1 MEKHSDQIHF
11 QIQQRLTEELVNS
24 ERRHRELVE
33 ALREVVFKLDT
44 QLHLTY
50 VNRAWFEHLGHP
62 TDSLLH
68 TSLTNFIHPEDHEQI
83 LEELQRLSS
92 WKKHPAVRFF
102 HQDGS
107 QMWFE
112 LSWRPDPKG
121 GGTGL
126 LYNINEHKSLTL
138 ELKKAQEQLEQRV
151 EERTAELTKTNQ
163 ELLIAKD
170 KAEAASKAKSAFL
183 ANMSHELRTPLNA
196 IIGYSEILQ
205 EEMREQ
211 ALVGDYVQDIGKI
224 LGAGEQLLQLIEGVL
239 DLSKIHANT
248 MTVSIHTL
256 ILTRLLDEVIDTVM
270 PMARANGNTLHVTC
284 QENIPQIQT
293 DALKLRQILL
303 NILSNACKFTHDG
316 NITLH
321 VTCEHHDT
329 LIFTVS
335 DTGIGIS
342 ADDQHKLFEDFVQ
355 IDSSATRQY
364 GGTGLGLTISRRL
377 CRLLGGDIHVS
388 SEPGK
393 GTNFIISLPITTGT
407 EPPPIKLELPGS
419 AG

>member
-1 MEKHSDQIHF
+1 MDEHSDQIHF
-11 QIQQRLTEELVNS
+11 QIQQRLTEELISS
-24 ERRHRELVE
+24 EQRHRELVE
-33 ALREVVFKLDT
+33 ALREVVFKLDA

-50 VNRAWFEHLGHP
+50 VNRAWFEHLGYS
-62 TDSLLH
+62 TNTLLN
-68 TSLTNFIHPEDHEQI
+68 TSLTNFIYPEDREQI
-83 LEELQRLSS
+83 LEELQGLPSQG
-92 WKKHPAVRFF
+92 KHPAVRFCR
-102 HQDGS
+102 QDGS

-121 GGTGL
+121 GGIGL
-126 LYNINEHKSLTL
+126 LYNINQHKLLTL
-138 ELKKAQEQLEQRV
+138 ELEKAQEQLELRV

-170 KAEAASKAKSAFL
+170 KAEAASKTKSTFL

-196 IIGYSEILQ
+196 IIGYGEILQ
-205 EEMREQ
+205 EEMKDQ
-211 ALVGDYVQDIGKI
+211 ALASDYVQDIGKI
-224 LGAGEQLLQLIEGVL
+224 LGAGLQLLQLIEGVL
-239 DLSKIHANT
+239 DLSKLHANT
-248 MTVSIHTL
+248 MTVSIHTVV
-256 ILTRLLDEVIDTVM
+256 LTTLLDEVIDTVT
-270 PMARANGNTLHVTC
+270 PMARANDNTLHVIC
-284 QENIPQIQT
+284 QENIPQIET
-293 DALKLRQILL
+293 DALKLRQIIL

-321 VTCEHHDT
+321 VTCAHHDT
-329 LIFTVS
+329 LLFTVS

-342 ADDQHKLFEDFVQ
+342 ADDQRKLFEDFVQ

-393 GTNFIISLPITTGT
+393 GTNVIISLPITPRV
-407 EPPPIKLELPGS
+407 EPPLLN
-419 AG
+419 

>member
-1 MEKHSDQIHF
+1 MDKHSDQIHF
-11 QIQQRLTEELVNS
+11 QIQQRLTEELISS

-62 TDSLLH
+62 TDTLLN
-68 TSLTNFIHPEDHEQI
+68 TSLTNFVYPEDRGQI
-83 LEELQRLSS
+83 LEELQGIPSQG
-92 WKKHPAVRFF
+92 KHPAVRFCR
-102 HQDGS
+102 QDGS

-126 LYNINEHKSLTL
+126 LYNINQHKLLTL
-138 ELKKAQEQLEQRV
+138 ELEKAQEQLELRV
-151 EERTAELTKTNQ
+151 EERTIELTRTNQ
-163 ELLIAKD
+163 ELLVAKD

-205 EEMREQ
+205 EQMKEEGL
-211 ALVGDYVQDIGKI
+211 ADGYVQDIGKV

-239 DLSKIHANT
+239 DLSKIQANT
-248 MTVSIHTL
+248 VTVSIQTM
-256 ILTRLLDEVIDTVM
+256 ILTKFLDEVINTVR
-270 PMARANGNTLHVTC
+270 PMARANGNTLQVIC
-284 QENIPQIQT
+284 QENIPQIET
-293 DALKLRQILL
+293 DTLKLRQIIL

-316 NITLH
+316 DITLH
-321 VTCEHHDT
+321 VTYEHHDT
-329 LIFTVS
+329 LVFTVS

-342 ADDQHKLFEDFVQ
+342 ADDQGKLFEDFVQ
-355 IDSSATRQY
+355 IDNSSTRQY
-364 GGTGLGLTISRRL
+364 GGTGLGLTISQRL
-377 CRLLGGDIHVS
+377 CFLLGGEIHVS

-393 GTNFIISLPITTGT
+393 GTSFVISLPITTRT
-407 EPPPIKLELPGS
+407 EPPLH
-419 AG
+419 